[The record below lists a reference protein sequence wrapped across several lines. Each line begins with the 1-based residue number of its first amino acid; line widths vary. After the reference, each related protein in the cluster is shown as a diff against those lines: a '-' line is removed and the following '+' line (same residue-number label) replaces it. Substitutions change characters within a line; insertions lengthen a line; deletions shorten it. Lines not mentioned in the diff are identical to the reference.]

1 MLGDVHSDILA
12 KLMDVASLRA
22 KVHAA
27 NIANQNTP
35 GYKSQAV
42 AFEGAF
48 REALASG
55 ASGESLAAI
64 NPEVYTPEDSSE
76 QADGNNVAVDRE
88 VLDQAQNN
96 TLYNTYIGLAQGRK
110 KLLTLAVSSAPG
122 G

>member
-1 MLGDVHSDILA
+1 MLGDVHSDLLA
-12 KLMDVASLRA
+12 KLMDVSALRG

-35 GYKSQAV
+35 GYKAQAV

-48 REALASG
+48 RDALATGQS
-55 ASGESLAAI
+55 AADVD
-64 NPEVYTPEDSSE
+64 PEIYTPNSTSE
-76 QADGNNVAVDRE
+76 QADGNNVAVDSE

-96 TLYNTYIGLAQGRK
+96 TLYNLYVGLAQGRK
-110 KLLTLAVSSAPG
+110 KMLTIAMSSAPG

>member
-1 MLGDVHSDILA
+1 MLGDIHSDRLA
-12 KLMDVASLRA
+12 KLMDVSALRG

-35 GYKSQAV
+35 GYKAQAV
-42 AFEGAF
+42 AFEDAF
-48 REALASG
+48 REALATG
-55 ASGESLAAI
+55 HAPEDVD
-64 NPEVYTPEDSSE
+64 PEVYTPASTSISE

-96 TLYNTYIGLAQGRK
+96 TLYNLYVGLAQGRK
-110 KLLTLAVSSAPG
+110 KMLTIAMSSAPG